1 MFLSA
6 AVLYLS
12 VMISKTV
19 KTMPLHIVM
28 SLSSSLSM
36 LNFYFCKVSLFF
48 LVILPSFNC
57 VPSLHHSS
65 NLLSK
70 NLPVFLLD
78 NIKKYL
84 DLSYIFFLPQNFSYK
99 MYIQKSMCNLKNNK
113 ISDHVLISK
122 IKNCLFFC
130 WVQLTLIIYRFSQP
144 KIKRIQGKKFEKVP
158 KSKTWIG
165 LKLATISIVFTLYL

>member
-1 MFLSA
+1 MVLSE

-19 KTMPLHIVM
+19 TTVTLHIVM
-28 SLSSSLSM
+28 SLSFSSSM

-57 VPSLHHSS
+57 VSSLHYSS

-70 NLPVFLLD
+70 NLPVLLL
-78 NIKKYL
+78 NNSKKYI
-84 DLSYIFFLPQNFSYK
+84 DLAYIFFLPPNFSYK

-113 ISDHVLISK
+113 ISDHVLINK
-122 IKNCLFFC
+122 IKNCFFFMLST
-130 WVQLTLIIYRFSQP
+130 VNPHHLQIQP
-144 KIKRIQGKKFEKVP
+144 TQDQKYSGKK
-158 KSKTWIG
+158 I
-165 LKLATISIVFTLYL
+165 

>member
-1 MFLSA
+1 MNTLSYFKVYCGKSAQSEMFLSA

-19 KTMPLHIVM
+19 KTVPLHIVM
-28 SLSSSLSM
+28 SLCSSSSM

-57 VPSLHHSS
+57 VPSLHNSG

-70 NLPVFLLD
+70 NLPVLLLN

-84 DLSYIFFLPQNFSYK
+84 DLAYIFFLPQSFSYK

-113 ISDHVLISK
+113 ISDNVLISK
-122 IKNCLFFC
+122 IKSYFC
-130 WVQLTLIIYRFSQP
+130 IFAECS
-144 KIKRIQGKKFEKVP
+144 
-158 KSKTWIG
+158 
-165 LKLATISIVFTLYL
+165 

>member
-19 KTMPLHIVM
+19 TTVTLHIVM
-28 SLSSSLSM
+28 SLSFLSSM
-36 LNFYFCKVSLFF
+36 LNFYFCKVSSFF

-57 VPSLHHSS
+57 VSSLHHSS

-70 NLPVFLLD
+70 NLPVLLL
-78 NIKKYL
+78 NNSKKYI
-84 DLSYIFFLPQNFSYK
+84 DLAYIFFLPPNFSYK

-122 IKNCLFFC
+122 IKNCFFLC
-130 WVQLTLIIYRFSQP
+130 WVQLTFIIYRFSQP
-144 KIKRIQGKKFEKVP
+144 KTKSIQGKKFDKFQ
-158 KSKTWIG
+158 KA
-165 LKLATISIVFTLYL
+165 KLGFVSSWQLFP

>member
-6 AVLYLS
+6 AVLHLS
-12 VMISKTV
+12 VMMSKTV

-48 LVILPSFNC
+48 LVILPSFNR

-113 ISDHVLISK
+113 ISDHFLISK
-122 IKNCLFFC
+122 IKNCFCFFFFFFF
-130 WVQLTLIIYRFSQP
+130 FS
-144 KIKRIQGKKFEKVP
+144 EC
-158 KSKTWIG
+158 S
-165 LKLATISIVFTLYL
+165 

>member
-1 MFLSA
+1 ML
-6 AVLYLS
+6 
-12 VMISKTV
+12 
-19 KTMPLHIVM
+19 
-28 SLSSSLSM
+28 LSSSSSM

-70 NLPVFLLD
+70 NLPVLLLN

-84 DLSYIFFLPQNFSYK
+84 DLAYIFFLPPNFSYK
-99 MYIQKSMCNLKNNK
+99 MYIQKSMYNLKNNK
-113 ISDHVLISK
+113 ISDHVLINK
-122 IKNCLFFC
+122 IKNCFFFMLST
-130 WVQLTLIIYRFSQP
+130 VNPHHLQIQP
-144 KIKRIQGKKFEKVP
+144 TQDKKYSGKKFEKVP

>member
-1 MFLSA
+1 MVLSE

-19 KTMPLHIVM
+19 TTVTLHIVM
-28 SLSSSLSM
+28 SLSFLSSM
-36 LNFYFCKVSLFF
+36 LNFYFCKVSSFF

-57 VPSLHHSS
+57 VSSLHHSS

-70 NLPVFLLD
+70 NLPVLLL
-78 NIKKYL
+78 NNSKKYI
-84 DLSYIFFLPQNFSYK
+84 DLAYIFFLPPNFSYK

-122 IKNCLFFC
+122 IKNCFFFFFFNAE
-130 WVQLTLIIYRFSQP
+130 YS
-144 KIKRIQGKKFEKVP
+144 
-158 KSKTWIG
+158 
-165 LKLATISIVFTLYL
+165 

>member
-6 AVLYLS
+6 AVLHLS

-122 IKNCLFFC
+122 IKKTASVFLLSAVNPHHL
-130 WVQLTLIIYRFSQP
+130 QIQP
-144 KIKRIQGKKFEKVP
+144 TQDQKYLGKKN
-158 KSKTWIG
+158 
-165 LKLATISIVFTLYL
+165 

>member
-1 MFLSA
+1 MVLSE

-19 KTMPLHIVM
+19 TTVTLHIVM
-28 SLSSSLSM
+28 SLSFLSSM
-36 LNFYFCKVSLFF
+36 LNFYFCKVSSFF

-57 VPSLHHSS
+57 VSSLHHSS

-70 NLPVFLLD
+70 NLPVLLL
-78 NIKKYL
+78 NNSKKYI
-84 DLSYIFFLPQNFSYK
+84 DLAYIFFLPPNFSYK

-122 IKNCLFFC
+122 IKNCFC
-130 WVQLTLIIYRFSQP
+130 FSFWVRLILIIYRFSQP
-144 KIKRIQGKKFEKVP
+144 KIKSIRGKNLRKFQKA
-158 KSKTWIG
+158 KLG
-165 LKLATISIVFTLYL
+165 LVSSWRLFP

>member
-1 MFLSA
+1 MVLSE

-19 KTMPLHIVM
+19 TTVTLHIVM
-28 SLSSSLSM
+28 SLSFSSSM

-57 VPSLHHSS
+57 VSSLHHSS

-70 NLPVFLLD
+70 NLPVLLLN

-84 DLSYIFFLPQNFSYK
+84 DLAYIFFLPPNFSYK

-122 IKNCLFFC
+122 IKNCFC
-130 WVQLTLIIYRFSQP
+130 FSFWVRLILIIYRFSQP
-144 KIKRIQGKKFEKVP
+144 KTKSIQGKKVDKFQKA
-158 KSKTWIG
+158 KLG
-165 LKLATISIVFTLYL
+165 LVSSWQLFP

>member
-6 AVLYLS
+6 AVLHLS

-122 IKNCLFFC
+122 IKNCFFFFFFC
-130 WVQLTLIIYRFSQP
+130 RVQLTLIIYRFSQP
-144 KIKRIQGKKFEKVP
+144 KIKSIQGKKN
-158 KSKTWIG
+158 
-165 LKLATISIVFTLYL
+165 

>member
-1 MFLSA
+1 MVLSE

-19 KTMPLHIVM
+19 TTVTLHIVM
-28 SLSSSLSM
+28 SLSFSSSM

-57 VPSLHHSS
+57 VSSLHYSS

-70 NLPVFLLD
+70 NLPVLLL
-78 NIKKYL
+78 NNSKKYL
-84 DLSYIFFLPQNFSYK
+84 DLAYIFFLPPNFSYK

-113 ISDHVLISK
+113 ISDHVWISK
-122 IKNCLFFC
+122 IKNCFFFFFFLC

-144 KIKRIQGKKFEKVP
+144 KTKSIQGKKVDKFQKA
-158 KSKTWIG
+158 KLG
-165 LKLATISIVFTLYL
+165 LVSSWQLFP

>member
-6 AVLYLS
+6 AVLHLS
-12 VMISKTV
+12 LMISKTV
-19 KTMPLHIVM
+19 TTVPLHIVM
-28 SLSSSLSM
+28 SLSSSSSM

-70 NLPVFLLD
+70 NLPVLLLN

-84 DLSYIFFLPQNFSYK
+84 DLAYIFFLPQNFSYK

-122 IKNCLFFC
+122 IKNCFCVVVFFAEC
-130 WVQLTLIIYRFSQP
+130 S
-144 KIKRIQGKKFEKVP
+144 
-158 KSKTWIG
+158 
-165 LKLATISIVFTLYL
+165 

>member
-6 AVLYLS
+6 ALLYLS

-19 KTMPLHIVM
+19 TTVPLHIVM
-28 SLSSSLSM
+28 LLSSSSSM

-70 NLPVFLLD
+70 NLPVLLLN

-84 DLSYIFFLPQNFSYK
+84 DLAYIFFLPPNFSYK

-122 IKNCLFFC
+122 IKNCFC
-130 WVQLTLIIYRFSQP
+130 FSFWVRLILIIYRFSQP
-144 KIKRIQGKKFEKVP
+144 KTKSIQGKKVDKFQKA
-158 KSKTWIG
+158 KLG
-165 LKLATISIVFTLYL
+165 LVSSWQLFP

>member
-12 VMISKTV
+12 VMISKIVTTV
-19 KTMPLHIVM
+19 PLHIVM
-28 SLSSSLSM
+28 SLCSSSSM

-57 VPSLHHSS
+57 VLSLHHSS

-70 NLPVFLLD
+70 NIPVLLLN

-84 DLSYIFFLPQNFSYK
+84 DLVYIFFLPQNFSYK
-99 MYIQKSMCNLKNNK
+99 MYIEKSMCNLKNNK

-122 IKNCLFFC
+122 IKKLLLFFC
-130 WVQLTLIIYRFSQP
+130 
-144 KIKRIQGKKFEKVP
+144 
-158 KSKTWIG
+158 
-165 LKLATISIVFTLYL
+165 

>member
-70 NLPVFLLD
+70 NLAVFLLD

-122 IKNCLFFC
+122 IKNCFCVVVFFAEC
-130 WVQLTLIIYRFSQP
+130 S
-144 KIKRIQGKKFEKVP
+144 
-158 KSKTWIG
+158 
-165 LKLATISIVFTLYL
+165 

>member
-1 MFLSA
+1 MVLSE

-19 KTMPLHIVM
+19 TTVTLHIVM
-28 SLSSSLSM
+28 SLSFLSSM
-36 LNFYFCKVSLFF
+36 LNFYFCKVSSFF

-57 VPSLHHSS
+57 VSSLHHSS

-70 NLPVFLLD
+70 NLPVLLL
-78 NIKKYL
+78 NNSKKYI
-84 DLSYIFFLPQNFSYK
+84 DLAYIFFLPPNFSYK

-122 IKNCLFFC
+122 IKNCFC
-130 WVQLTLIIYRFSQP
+130 FSFWVRLILIIYRFSQP
-144 KIKRIQGKKFEKVP
+144 KIKSIRGKNLRKFQKA
-158 KSKTWIG
+158 KLG
-165 LKLATISIVFTLYL
+165 LVSSWQLFP

>member
-6 AVLYLS
+6 AVLYIS

-19 KTMPLHIVM
+19 TTMPLHIVM
-28 SLSSSLSM
+28 SLSSSSSM

-48 LVILPSFNC
+48 LVILPSFNY

-70 NLPVFLLD
+70 ILPVLLLN

-84 DLSYIFFLPQNFSYK
+84 NLAYIFFLPQNFSCK
-99 MYIQKSMCNLKNNK
+99 MYIQEYMCNLKNNK

-122 IKNCLFFC
+122 IKKLLLLLLHFFFFFAEC
-130 WVQLTLIIYRFSQP
+130 S
-144 KIKRIQGKKFEKVP
+144 
-158 KSKTWIG
+158 
-165 LKLATISIVFTLYL
+165 

>member
-1 MFLSA
+1 MVLSE

-19 KTMPLHIVM
+19 TTVTLHIVM
-28 SLSSSLSM
+28 SLCFSSSM

-70 NLPVFLLD
+70 NLPVLLLN

-84 DLSYIFFLPQNFSYK
+84 DLAYIFFLPPNFSYK

-122 IKNCLFFC
+122 IKKLLLFFC
-130 WVQLTLIIYRFSQP
+130 WRRLTLIIYRFSQP
-144 KIKRIQGKKFEKVP
+144 KIKNIQGKKFEKLE
-158 KSKTWIG
+158 KAKLG
-165 LKLATISIVFTLYL
+165 LVSSWQLFP